1 MTFCVKHKARPAWNE
16 DGYLKPQVNKPGRCA
31 ESVILI
37 ILIVDETGNLVIGC
51 IKMATYIVCFSLE
64 LRDYDTTRTFPTLI
78 RERRKE
84 NSKECFLLIHGL
96 HQWEVRIFHKSKR
109 AKIFSKRHNQTTMHE
124 IWHLWRRYD
133 SQKHITSDQ
142 EWFSI
147 ESQAKVL
154 IFSSFG
160 YDRILIFCIVILR
173 EISTISAVE
182 PAFLLF
188 TPCKTLKTNL
198 VNHKNRY
205 LISKIVKMS
214 EKMLILTIILV
225 SWKSSSQTH

>member
-1 MTFCVKHKARPAWNE
+1 
-16 DGYLKPQVNKPGRCA
+16 
-31 ESVILI
+31 
-37 ILIVDETGNLVIGC
+37 
-51 IKMATYIVCFSLE
+51 
-64 LRDYDTTRTFPTLI
+64 
-78 RERRKE
+78 
-84 NSKECFLLIHGL
+84 
-96 HQWEVRIFHKSKR
+96 
-109 AKIFSKRHNQTTMHE
+109 MHE